1 MKIIIVGGG
10 AAGWITSFW
19 LSSIGDGNQYINIS
33 SNEIPIIGVGEGTTG
48 RFTHTFSKVIYKTNI
63 TQMMYE
69 CNALPKLGI
78 KFRNW
83 NKSGKDFWSPL
94 DGTFTQNYYIDY
106 ATYINPGSQYSFLMD
121 SGRSNY
127 FTESDRLNCNVEG
140 HGFHLD
146 AFRTA
151 EYFRK
156 RSIMNGVEYI
166 DSIVKKVNTQD
177 NKITTLVLDDG
188 TEVSADLFIDCS
200 GFARVLSSA
209 LEDTGWEDYSKY
221 LPVNQALVFS
231 FEEDDE
237 TSVRKEYTLSEA
249 MDHGWVWEIPTRYK
263 VGRGYVY
270 CDKFATEDEIIAYS
284 WEKYLTTGD
293 PKWPLNIPMTKSAVT
308 AMDAIQ
314 DYCAEIP
321 LFPVTINDFFVSGGS
336 KRGWTTFLTAAVD
349 DRVMAI
355 APIVFDALNLVN
367 SFRLHYA
374 SYGEWS
380 PAVHDYE
387 DMGVFNYFTEP
398 IVQDLMQIVDP
409 FVYRDRLTMPKYM
422 MAATGDEF
430 FVPAAQN
437 YVPDLLGEK
446 HMAYFPNTGHGFSEE
461 EANLLQNL
469 FVFYQA
475 ALDNAELP
483 DYSWERLD
491 DGSIEIICE
500 TQPSEVNLW
509 QAVNPT
515 ARDFRDYVV
524 GDPWTNTALTD
535 QGGGVYIAEAIL
547 PDEGWRGMFVELQF
561 DLGYDYPFMVTTEV
575 SIFPDDLPFGVDAT
589 LSVIDHSNEY
599 LGFNVS
605 GQLTY
610 YETVPLSDDGV
621 EGDVFPNDDIWAAT
635 ISAIPDGEYN
645 WHVYGLGADG
655 AYSLI
660 SGAEN
665 LVVIVSGSNIAGDLE
680 YNIVSVQNGDVNLD
694 GQINIQDVII
704 SVNITLGIYEP
715 STEQFEMADIN
726 NDGIVNVLDII
737 QLVNIILGN

>member
-1 MKIIIVGGG
+1 MNKINHILINLII
-10 AAGWITSFW
+10 
-19 LSSIGDGNQYINIS
+19 L
-33 SNEIPIIGVGEGTTG
+33 TG
-48 RFTHTFSKVIYKTNI
+48 
-63 TQMMYE
+63 
-69 CNALPKLGI
+69 LL
-78 KFRNW
+78 
-83 NKSGKDFWSPL
+83 
-94 DGTFTQNYYIDY
+94 FTQ
-106 ATYINPGSQYSFLMD
+106 SS
-121 SGRSNY
+121 
-127 FTESDRLNCNVEG
+127 
-140 HGFHLD
+140 
-146 AFRTA
+146 
-151 EYFRK
+151 
-156 RSIMNGVEYI
+156 
-166 DSIVKKVNTQD
+166 
-177 NKITTLVLDDG
+177 VLDDYVNNIDPYTG
-188 TEVSADLFIDCS
+188 YTLESTEVGLGYTSHILNLTSQKWLTDSEVDHPIWQHWIVVIVPWEVNYETAFLLINGGGNDINPPDPTDEEYLA
-200 GFARVLSSA
+200 FAYLAVESKSVMA
-209 LEDTGWEDYSKY
+209 LLETVPNQPLMFSDED
-221 LPVNQALVFS
+221 F
-231 FEEDDE
+231 
-237 TSVRKEYTLSEA
+237 
-249 MDHGWVWEIPTRYK
+249 TR
-263 VGRGYVY
+263 
-270 CDKFATEDEIIAYS
+270 TEDEIIAYS

-409 FVYRDRLTMPKYM
+409 FVYRERLTMPKYM
-422 MAATGDEF
+422 LAATGDEF

-437 YVPDLLGEK
+437 YLPDLVGEK

-475 ALDNAELP
+475 ALDNVELP

-509 QAVNPT
+509 QAVNPA

-524 GDPWTNTALTD
+524 GDPWTSTPLTD

-575 SIFPDDLPFGVDAT
+575 SIFPDDLPFGVDVT

-610 YETVPLSDDGV
+610 YETVPFSDDGV
-621 EGDVFPNDDIWAAT
+621 EGDVLSDDDIWTAT
-635 ISAIPDGEYN
+635 ISATPDGEYN
-645 WHVYGLGADG
+645 WHLYGLEADG
-655 AYSLI
+655 TYSLI
-660 SGAEN
+660 SSAEN
-665 LVVIVSGSNIAGDLE
+665 LVVIVSGSNITGDLE
-680 YNIVSVQNGDVNLD
+680 YNIVSEQNGDVNLD

-726 NDGIVNVLDII
+726 ADGILNILDIVN
-737 QLVNIILGN
+737 LVNLILV

>member
-19 LSSIGDGNQYINIS
+19 LSSIGDGNQYVNIS

-166 DSIVKKVNTQD
+166 DSTVKKVNTQD

-270 CDKFATEDEIIAYS
+270 CDKFATEDEIVAELEAKYERKIEKVSLIPFTAGRVKKFLNGNCASIGLSSAFLEPLQATSIHCAMVQLEYLTYNFFADVKLFDDPVLIKKYNNQVSELYDEMRDFVALHYTCDKKNSEFWKFASTLERPERMKELLYLAQTRLLRTFDFAGSVGSVGQES
-284 WEKYLTTGD
+284 WNPILSGLGHFNNDVIEKVLKSEAASVSYWNKEVEEFEKFVIEKYKNNLSANE
-293 PKWPLNIPMTKSAVT
+293 LNAV
-308 AMDAIQ
+308 
-314 DYCAEIP
+314 
-321 LFPVTINDFFVSGGS
+321 
-336 KRGWTTFLTAAVD
+336 FL
-349 DRVMAI
+349 
-355 APIVFDALNLVN
+355 
-367 SFRLHYA
+367 
-374 SYGEWS
+374 
-380 PAVHDYE
+380 
-387 DMGVFNYFTEP
+387 
-398 IVQDLMQIVDP
+398 
-409 FVYRDRLTMPKYM
+409 
-422 MAATGDEF
+422 
-430 FVPAAQN
+430 
-437 YVPDLLGEK
+437 
-446 HMAYFPNTGHGFSEE
+446 
-461 EANLLQNL
+461 
-469 FVFYQA
+469 
-475 ALDNAELP
+475 
-483 DYSWERLD
+483 
-491 DGSIEIICE
+491 SI
-500 TQPSEVNLW
+500 
-509 QAVNPT
+509 
-515 ARDFRDYVV
+515 
-524 GDPWTNTALTD
+524 
-535 QGGGVYIAEAIL
+535 
-547 PDEGWRGMFVELQF
+547 
-561 DLGYDYPFMVTTEV
+561 
-575 SIFPDDLPFGVDAT
+575 
-589 LSVIDHSNEY
+589 
-599 LGFNVS
+599 
-605 GQLTY
+605 
-610 YETVPLSDDGV
+610 
-621 EGDVFPNDDIWAAT
+621 
-635 ISAIPDGEYN
+635 
-645 WHVYGLGADG
+645 
-655 AYSLI
+655 
-660 SGAEN
+660 
-665 LVVIVSGSNIAGDLE
+665 
-680 YNIVSVQNGDVNLD
+680 
-694 GQINIQDVII
+694 
-704 SVNITLGIYEP
+704 
-715 STEQFEMADIN
+715 
-726 NDGIVNVLDII
+726 
-737 QLVNIILGN
+737 

>member
-1 MKIIIVGGG
+1 MNKINHILINLII
-10 AAGWITSFW
+10 
-19 LSSIGDGNQYINIS
+19 L
-33 SNEIPIIGVGEGTTG
+33 TG
-48 RFTHTFSKVIYKTNI
+48 
-63 TQMMYE
+63 
-69 CNALPKLGI
+69 LL
-78 KFRNW
+78 
-83 NKSGKDFWSPL
+83 
-94 DGTFTQNYYIDY
+94 FTQ
-106 ATYINPGSQYSFLMD
+106 SS
-121 SGRSNY
+121 
-127 FTESDRLNCNVEG
+127 
-140 HGFHLD
+140 
-146 AFRTA
+146 
-151 EYFRK
+151 
-156 RSIMNGVEYI
+156 
-166 DSIVKKVNTQD
+166 
-177 NKITTLVLDDG
+177 VLDDYVNNIDPYTG
-188 TEVSADLFIDCS
+188 YTLESTEVGLGYTSHILNLTSQKWLTDSEVDHPIWQHWIVVIVPWEVNYETAFLLINGGGNDINPPDPTDEEYLA
-200 GFARVLSSA
+200 FAYLAVESKSVMA
-209 LEDTGWEDYSKY
+209 LLETVPNQPLMFSDED
-221 LPVNQALVFS
+221 F
-231 FEEDDE
+231 
-237 TSVRKEYTLSEA
+237 
-249 MDHGWVWEIPTRYK
+249 TR
-263 VGRGYVY
+263 
-270 CDKFATEDEIIAYS
+270 TEDEIIAYS

-409 FVYRDRLTMPKYM
+409 FVYRERLTMPKYM
-422 MAATGDEF
+422 LAATGDEF

-437 YVPDLLGEK
+437 YLPDLVGEK

-475 ALDNAELP
+475 ALDNVELP

-509 QAVNPT
+509 QAVNPA

-524 GDPWTNTALTD
+524 GDPWTSTPLTD

-575 SIFPDDLPFGVDAT
+575 SIFPDDLPFGVDVT

-610 YETVPLSDDGV
+610 YETVPFSDDGV
-621 EGDVFPNDDIWAAT
+621 EGDVLSDDDIWTAT
-635 ISAIPDGEYN
+635 ISATPDGEYN
-645 WHVYGLGADG
+645 WHLYGLEADG
-655 AYSLI
+655 TYSLI
-660 SGAEN
+660 SSAEN
-665 LVVIVSGSNIAGDLE
+665 LVVIVSGSNITGDLE
-680 YNIVSVQNGDVNLD
+680 YNIVSEQNGDVNLD

>member
-1 MKIIIVGGG
+1 MNKINHILINLII
-10 AAGWITSFW
+10 
-19 LSSIGDGNQYINIS
+19 L
-33 SNEIPIIGVGEGTTG
+33 TG
-48 RFTHTFSKVIYKTNI
+48 
-63 TQMMYE
+63 
-69 CNALPKLGI
+69 LL
-78 KFRNW
+78 
-83 NKSGKDFWSPL
+83 
-94 DGTFTQNYYIDY
+94 FTQ
-106 ATYINPGSQYSFLMD
+106 SS
-121 SGRSNY
+121 
-127 FTESDRLNCNVEG
+127 
-140 HGFHLD
+140 
-146 AFRTA
+146 
-151 EYFRK
+151 
-156 RSIMNGVEYI
+156 
-166 DSIVKKVNTQD
+166 
-177 NKITTLVLDDG
+177 VLDDYVNNIDPYTG
-188 TEVSADLFIDCS
+188 YTLESTEVGLGYTSHILNLTSQKWLTDSEVDHPIWQHWIVVIVPWEVNYETAFLLINGGGNDINPPDPTDEEYLA
-200 GFARVLSSA
+200 FAYLAVESKSVMA
-209 LEDTGWEDYSKY
+209 LLETVPNQPLMFSDED
-221 LPVNQALVFS
+221 F
-231 FEEDDE
+231 
-237 TSVRKEYTLSEA
+237 
-249 MDHGWVWEIPTRYK
+249 TR
-263 VGRGYVY
+263 
-270 CDKFATEDEIIAYS
+270 TEDEIIAYS

-469 FVFYQA
+469 FVCYQA

>member
-1 MKIIIVGGG
+1 
-10 AAGWITSFW
+10 
-19 LSSIGDGNQYINIS
+19 
-33 SNEIPIIGVGEGTTG
+33 
-48 RFTHTFSKVIYKTNI
+48 
-63 TQMMYE
+63 
-69 CNALPKLGI
+69 
-78 KFRNW
+78 
-83 NKSGKDFWSPL
+83 
-94 DGTFTQNYYIDY
+94 
-106 ATYINPGSQYSFLMD
+106 
-121 SGRSNY
+121 
-127 FTESDRLNCNVEG
+127 
-140 HGFHLD
+140 
-146 AFRTA
+146 
-151 EYFRK
+151 
-156 RSIMNGVEYI
+156 
-166 DSIVKKVNTQD
+166 
-177 NKITTLVLDDG
+177 
-188 TEVSADLFIDCS
+188 
-200 GFARVLSSA
+200 
-209 LEDTGWEDYSKY
+209 
-221 LPVNQALVFS
+221 
-231 FEEDDE
+231 
-237 TSVRKEYTLSEA
+237 
-249 MDHGWVWEIPTRYK
+249 
-263 VGRGYVY
+263 
-270 CDKFATEDEIIAYS
+270 
-284 WEKYLTTGD
+284 
-293 PKWPLNIPMTKSAVT
+293 MTKSAVT

-409 FVYRDRLTMPKYM
+409 FVYRERLTMPKYM
-422 MAATGDEF
+422 LAATGDEF

-437 YVPDLLGEK
+437 YLPDLVGEK

-475 ALDNAELP
+475 ALDNVELP

-509 QAVNPT
+509 QAVNPA

-524 GDPWTNTALTD
+524 GDPWTSTPLTD

-575 SIFPDDLPFGVDAT
+575 SIFPDDLPFGVDVT

-610 YETVPLSDDGV
+610 YETVPFSDDGV
-621 EGDVFPNDDIWAAT
+621 EGDVLSDDDIWTAT
-635 ISAIPDGEYN
+635 ISATPDGEYN
-645 WHVYGLGADG
+645 WHLYGLEADG
-655 AYSLI
+655 TYSLI
-660 SGAEN
+660 SSAEN
-665 LVVIVSGSNIAGDLE
+665 LVVIVSGSNITGDLE
-680 YNIVSVQNGDVNLD
+680 YNIVSEQNGDVNLD